1 MSILSQGSQDSS
13 LDSQPEASAT
23 VSPTASQSQGQTFI
37 RRVRVSNRH
46 LNHAQMRGVV
56 QLFRHYFP
64 KKGKRMNKEEKD
76 EKWATYKQRIYSEY
90 GRLVTGKLSSEKAL
104 VKRYSEPLL
113 FLKYKLK
120 RHTNL
125 KVSDLSTKDQTY
137 YHEIGGEDDIEAM
150 MRKIANID
158 NVSQMAQ
165 SYKSSQKGKKR
176 RRLANTSSV
185 SASNHNRRLPANA
198 ANTNSRANQGPT
210 DLDFLTHVPV
220 PELAQLGLPSENLP
234 PVTDFT
240 MPEVD
245 DGMNDDLT
253 PALRQLSEKMDIFQK
268 EQLEKK
274 KLETFALTLQKMA
287 AVKTSIEKTMN
298 QEPHLIGSI
307 PEIPATYQ
315 QEMALKCW
323 VHQHKQLILSD
334 PSIRHEITILVTQ
347 LTVLKSCKGEWEN
360 FLTRWG
366 WMRVFHNNMFEPVW
380 ADMKDALGI
389 VDHINDHNSNDKD
402 EIDGIDDDDDAKR
415 AIEEDDDELDLTVQ

>member
-1 MSILSQGSQDSS
+1 MVRILGS
-13 LDSQPEASAT
+13 
-23 VSPTASQSQGQTFI
+23 
-37 RRVRVSNRH
+37 
-46 LNHAQMRGVV
+46 M
-56 QLFRHYFP
+56 
-64 KKGKRMNKEEKD
+64 
-76 EKWATYKQRIYSEY
+76 
-90 GRLVTGKLSSEKAL
+90 
-104 VKRYSEPLL
+104 
-113 FLKYKLK
+113 
-120 RHTNL
+120 
-125 KVSDLSTKDQTY
+125 
-137 YHEIGGEDDIEAM
+137 
-150 MRKIANID
+150 
-158 NVSQMAQ
+158 
-165 SYKSSQKGKKR
+165 
-176 RRLANTSSV
+176 
-185 SASNHNRRLPANA
+185 
-198 ANTNSRANQGPT
+198 
-210 DLDFLTHVPV
+210 
-220 PELAQLGLPSENLP
+220 
-234 PVTDFT
+234 
-240 MPEVD
+240 
-245 DGMNDDLT
+245 
-253 PALRQLSEKMDIFQK
+253 K